1 MMRNS
6 CVSFMVHLYNVI
18 NGINNT
24 RLLYVVLDYTVRIY
38 FRRDTLTDR
47 TCNSYEPTMLTA

>member
-1 MMRNS
+1 M
-6 CVSFMVHLYNVI
+6 
-18 NGINNT
+18 